1 MAFSGLG
8 LKRRARRAIVRQLA
22 YQERKS
28 QWIAGSEAETIAG
41 MAAHSAEVRGK
52 LEKVRPIGTGAR
64 VLEVGSGAHGL
75 IFFFGAQDGIGVD
88 PLADHYRTLF
98 PAWQDRA
105 RTIAASGESLPFDDR
120 SFDVVLCDNVVDHA
134 EDPACILGEIAR
146 VMAPGALLYFEVN
159 VHHPVYHLAATLHAG
174 WRALGVPF
182 EITPFADHTYHFTR
196 AAAARLFDSLP
207 LELVSQSDTIAAD
220 TAWQR
225 TAPLRRPSDLLKRL
239 FFKNA
244 SYEAIAVK
252 PLR

>member
-1 MAFSGLG
+1 MALSGWG
-8 LKRRARRAIVRQLA
+8 LKRRARRAKVRQLA
-22 YQERKS
+22 YQERKA
-28 QWIAGSEAETIAG
+28 QAIAGNEAETIAG

-52 LEKVRPIGTGAR
+52 LEKVRPICAGAR

-75 IFFFGAQDGIGVD
+75 IFFFGARDGIGVD

-105 RTIAASGESLPFDDR
+105 RTIAASGESLPFENE

-134 EDPACILGEIAR
+134 EDPARILSEIAR

-174 WRALGVPF
+174 WRALGIPF

-196 AAAARLFDSLP
+196 AAAPRLFDGLP
-207 LELVSQSDTIAAD
+207 LELVSQSDTVAAD
-220 TAWQR
+220 KAWQR
-225 TAPLRRPSDLLKRL
+225 TAPLSRPSDLLKRL

-244 SYEAIAVK
+244 SFEAIAV
-252 PLR
+252 RV